1 MIRTIFFSLAFLTF
15 PLTLFSCHSAK
26 SAEKAASS
34 TGSRVILGDEQFDF
48 YTPLL
53 EGKRAALFSN
63 HSGIVGD
70 KLTLS
75 DGTVQYGG
83 FASTGAGKKDASLIP
98 FGFDADGKPV
108 TYGEHILDA
117 LIAHGVNVTAIFSP
131 EHGFRGNEDAG
142 AHIKSG
148 VDEKT
153 GVPILSLYEDSNTH
167 SPSVQSM
174 ATFDTLV
181 VDMQDVGLR
190 YYTYY
195 IALYYLMDACAKNGK
210 DVIILDRPNPN
221 GFYVD
226 GALLEDDY
234 VSGVGRLPLPTV
246 HGMTWGELARMIN
259 GEGYLTAGKDACA
272 LTVIP
277 CRNYT
282 HQTKYALI
290 RAPSP
295 NIKDMRAVYLYASTC
310 FFENTIVSVARGT
323 AFPFEAFGSPYFK
336 NAHLARTRTASTQEF
351 AAPQAAASGITA
363 QTGAKQTG
371 AQEPSALPEEPFSF
385 VPQSIPG
392 ATNPPFLGEACYGK
406 DLRSLPLNEIWSRG
420 CDVSY
425 LIDAYRAAAEA
436 GKKSVFWGKPDARGR
451 YWIDLLSGS
460 AALRTQVSEGRTA
473 DEVKESWKDGIEQ
486 FKAQR
491 KPYLLYAE

>member
-277 CRNYT
+277 L
-282 HQTKYALI
+282 AL
-290 RAPSP
+290 
-295 NIKDMRAVYLYASTC
+295 YLVFQRY
-310 FFENTIVSVARGT
+310 IIGT
-323 AFPFEAFGSPYFK
+323 FMS
-336 NAHLARTRTASTQEF
+336 
-351 AAPQAAASGITA
+351 SG
-363 QTGAKQTG
+363 
-371 AQEPSALPEEPFSF
+371 
-385 VPQSIPG
+385 
-392 ATNPPFLGEACYGK
+392 
-406 DLRSLPLNEIWSRG
+406 
-420 CDVSY
+420 
-425 LIDAYRAAAEA
+425 
-436 GKKSVFWGKPDARGR
+436 
-451 YWIDLLSGS
+451 
-460 AALRTQVSEGRTA
+460 
-473 DEVKESWKDGIEQ
+473 VKE
-486 FKAQR
+486 
-491 KPYLLYAE
+491 